1 MKWGTSSPI
10 FQKEKTVTN
19 FRVMKTNEFEDAVYY
34 RVACSCGSD
43 DHDLTIE
50 FERDPELPDMLFL
63 NFYKDL
69 AWSSYWG
76 DSNFFNRIWKRFKA
90 SLRIF
95 FVGYIEVEESFI
107 IQGEEHID
115 SFIKALEEG
124 KQFIKK

>member
-1 MKWGTSSPI
+1 MG
-10 FQKEKTVTN
+10 N
-19 FRVMKTNEFEDAVYY
+19 FRVMKTNEYENSIFY

-50 FERDPELPDMLFL
+50 FERDPKIPDMIFI

-76 DSNFFNRIWKRFKA
+76 DSNFFGRMWRRFKT

-95 FVGYIEVEESFI
+95 FIGYIEVEESFI
-107 IQGEEHID
+107 LQGEEHID
-115 SFIKALEEG
+115 SFIRALEEG
-124 KQFIKK
+124 KEYIKTRKVK

>member
-1 MKWGTSSPI
+1 M
-10 FQKEKTVTN
+10 EN
-19 FRVMKTNEFEDAVYY
+19 FRVMKTDEYEDSIFY

-43 DHDLTIE
+43 GHDLTIG
-50 FERDPELPDMLFL
+50 FERDPNMPDMIFI

-76 DSNFFNRIWKRFKA
+76 DSNFFTRIWRRFKT

-95 FVGYIEVEESFI
+95 FIGYIEVEESFI
-107 IQGEEHID
+107 LQGEKHID

-124 KQFIKK
+124 KDFIKSKK